1 MDKNESL
8 SEEGEQIQASKRLRR
23 PPKTRVKVNKKI
35 YKPCLRKNNGVW
47 LSPYFI
53 MDVICKLGQYDS
65 IICIQS
71 FLFVIFGERKFIC
84 LPSVHYFT
92 FSFLV

>member
-35 YKPCLRKNNGVW
+35 YKPCLRKNNGV
-47 LSPYFI
+47 
-53 MDVICKLGQYDS
+53 
-65 IICIQS
+65 
-71 FLFVIFGERKFIC
+71 
-84 LPSVHYFT
+84 
-92 FSFLV
+92 